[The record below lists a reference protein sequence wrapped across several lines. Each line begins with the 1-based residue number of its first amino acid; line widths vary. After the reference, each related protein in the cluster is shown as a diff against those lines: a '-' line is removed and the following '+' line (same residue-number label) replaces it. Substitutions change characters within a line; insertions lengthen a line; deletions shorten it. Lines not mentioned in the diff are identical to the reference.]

1 MLIDDVTVRLTGG
14 NGGDGVVGFNPIPMH
29 LGPTGGNGGEGGA
42 IYFIGV
48 SDLSALQQFQYKK
61 EIQGENGGR
70 GRKILRDGAGGE
82 DIELKLPVGTVIH
95 DLETGKTQEI
105 TKVGERILAAKG
117 GGGGRGNW
125 SFRSSTNT
133 SPYESTPG
141 REGQV
146 RNYRFELK
154 MIADVGFIGLPN
166 AGKSS
171 LLNALT
177 NASAKVGNYA
187 FTTIEPN
194 LGAYY
199 SLILADIPGLIEGAS
214 GGKGLGMKF
223 LRHVERTKTLFHLIS
238 AESDDVV
245 RDYGIVRGE
254 LEAYSPELIK
264 KPWHV
269 FLSKSDMFL
278 EEEVAEKLE
287 ALKKEGVKARAI
299 SVNDADTLTMVRE
312 ILAEVTRE
320 KTAQSE

>member
-1 MLIDDVTVRLTGG
+1 MLIDDVIIRVQGG
-14 NGGDGVVGFNPIPMH
+14 KGGDGSVAFNKIKMN
-29 LGPTGGNGGEGGA
+29 LGPTGANGGHGGA
-42 IYFIGV
+42 VYFKGV

-61 EIQGENGGR
+61 EVAAENGGR
-70 GRKILRDGAGGE
+70 GTKSLHDGGGGV
-82 DIELKLPVGTVIH
+82 DLELLVPVGTVIH
-95 DLETGKTQEI
+95 NLDTKKDQEV

-117 GGGGRGNW
+117 GRGGIGNYM
-125 SFRSSTNT
+125 FRSSTNT
-133 SPYESTPG
+133 SPQEYTKG
-141 REGQV
+141 RDGQSYSF
-146 RNYRFELK
+146 RLELK

-187 FTTIEPN
+187 FTTLEPN

-245 RDYGIVRGE
+245 RDYEIVRGE
-254 LEAYSPELIK
+254 LKAYSAELVK
-264 KPWHV
+264 KPEHV
-269 FLSKSDMFL
+269 FISKSDTVP
-278 EEEVAEKLE
+278 EDDVKEKIK
-287 ALKKEGVKARAI
+287 ALKKKKITVHVI
-299 SVNDADTLTMVRE
+299 SINDMDSLKVVRDV
-312 ILAEVTRE
+312 LSKVTKE
-320 KTAQSE
+320 KTV